1 MLRLAIAN
9 HVIHKDNKLIG
20 ILDLRYTPPLIVVTN
35 EKDKAFSDLTV
46 EEKKLIINYIL
57 FHYKNDIR
65 S

>member
-1 MLRLAIAN
+1 MLRLSIAN

-35 EKDKAFSDLTV
+35 EKDKAFSDLTL